1 MPMPTTRTIFETGA
15 SNIKRSRELVDLSH
29 SNTLSMN
36 AGKLYPILAYSDVL
50 PGDTHSLKMGIVL
63 RSLTPVAPLMW
74 DAYLQCEFYWV
85 PNKIVLHRSSMTPS
99 VNDSNHSWTAF
110 TGAQDNLLNVGIP
123 NDFELPGLGFNGSV
137 SNPSDYKKSLGHYL
151 DYPYLFGIRGGLYNS
166 WDFTNSYSPGNL
178 FNPFALLAF
187 YKVWSDF
194 YREPNLWNPVTFS
207 INNGVVISFTVNE
220 RAGIYSSASYG
231 AGNFTLTDIYKLD
244 FPDVCREHGYF
255 GSALPWPQ
263 RNATGVMLGL
273 GQNAPII
280 ANGTNLTSL
289 GGDMLFDFGT
299 AGTGTGW
306 KDLMLYSGTGPSY
319 GAVGADYSG
328 AASPSTMRHIGATNL
343 VADLS
348 AVPGL
353 SVNSFRYSIA
363 LQGYYEALARYGNRY
378 NDILRI
384 YGVEISKLPDDCVE
398 YLGGKRIPI
407 TATQVTALAEG
418 TNTNLG
424 QVGGMI
430 NVGDRAHYF
439 TKSMNDF
446 GTIIGV
452 AFIRFPET
460 RYNFLSKERSRVRKL
475 DYWNPYFANIGEV
488 LVKKSEYWI
497 PCDTTASGFGSNLAN
512 IIKAQ
517 LGGATIAGVSN
528 NDSFGFQEYGADYR
542 YHENTIHGEF
552 HPVFGTLPG
561 WTLLTNWDKIYGS
574 GSSPTGDPIQY
585 FGLGAYLNAS
595 TQAVAWDDVFVA
607 NAQTAGF
614 QFQLQTY
621 FVWHAY
627 RQVRQHSIPSLL
639 GHS

>member
-1 MPMPTTRTIFETGA
+1 MAMPTTRTAFETGA
-15 SNIKRSRELVDLSH
+15 SNIKRSRSVVKLSH
-29 SNTLSMN
+29 SNTLTMN

-50 PGDTHSLKMGIVL
+50 PGDTHSISMSLVL

-99 VNDSNHSWTAF
+99 LVDSNHSWVAF
-110 TGAQDNLLNVGIP
+110 TGAQENLLNVGIP
-123 NDFELPGLGFNGSV
+123 TDTELPSLAYDLSNVSGST
-137 SNPSDYKKSLGHYL
+137 YIKSLGHYL
-151 DYPYLFGIRGGLYNS
+151 DYPYLHGLHNNYKGS
-166 WDFTNSYSPGNL
+166 SADISQVR
-178 FNPFALLAF
+178 FNPFPMLAF

-207 INNGVVISFTVNE
+207 LELNNNNGYSLVVFTPND
-220 RAGIYSSASYG
+220 RAGIKSASRY
-231 AGNFTLTDIYKLD
+231 NIFSYD

-273 GQNAPII
+273 GQSAPII
-280 ANGTNLTSL
+280 ANGTTITSL
-289 GGDMLFDFGT
+289 GGDMLLDYGT
-299 AGTGTGW
+299 ASVATGW
-306 KDLMLYSGTGPSY
+306 KDLKLYSGTGPTY
-319 GAVGADYSG
+319 GRVGADYSG
-328 AASPSTMRHIGATNL
+328 SGSQTTMGNITGTNL

-348 AVPGL
+348 NTPGL
-353 SVNSFRYSIA
+353 SINSFRYAMA

-384 YGVEISKLPDDCVE
+384 YGVEIDKLPDDCVE

-407 TATQVTALAEG
+407 TATQVTAMAEG
-418 TNTNLG
+418 SNTSLG

-460 RYNFLSKERSRVRKL
+460 NYNFLSRERSRIRKL
-475 DYWNPYFANIGEV
+475 DYWNPYFANIGETE
-488 LVKKSEYWI
+488 VKKSELWI
-497 PCDTTASGFGSNLAN
+497 PCDYTSSGYGSNLTN
-512 IIKAQ
+512 VVKA
-517 LGGATIAGVSN
+517 LFGEVISGYSN
-528 NDSFGFQEYGADYR
+528 NNSFGFQEYGAEYR

-552 HPVFGTLPG
+552 HPVFGSLPG
-561 WTLLTNWDKIYGS
+561 WTLLTNWDDIYGNS
-574 GSSPTGDPIQY
+574 QSPTGNPMEY
-585 FGLGAYLNAS
+585 FGLGAYLNAE
-595 TQAVAWDDVFVA
+595 TQVTAWDKVFVA
-607 NAQTAGF
+607 NASTAGF
-614 QFQLQTY
+614 QFMLQCY
-621 FVWHAY
+621 FDWKAV
-627 RQVRQHSIPSLL
+627 RQVRQNSIPALL

>member
-1 MPMPTTRTIFETGA
+1 MAMPTTRTIFETGA
-15 SNIKRSRELVDLSH
+15 SNIKRSRSLVNLSH
-29 SNTLSMN
+29 SNTLTMN

-50 PGDTHSLKMGIVL
+50 PGDTHSLKMGIIL

-99 VNDSNHSWTAF
+99 VADSSYSWVAF
-110 TGAQDNLLNVGIP
+110 TGAQENLLNVGIP
-123 NDFELPGLGFNGSV
+123 TDFNLPGLPVNFGS
-137 SNPSDYKKSLGHYL
+137 NHPDLKHNSLASYL
-151 DYPYLFGIRGGLYNS
+151 DYPIL
-166 WDFTNSYSPGNL
+166 PGVLNYGASSNPSFVDVDL
-178 FNPFALLAF
+178 NPFAMLAF
-187 YKVWSDF
+187 FKVWSDF

-207 INNGVVISFTVNE
+207 IIPDGNGKEFISFTLNTV
-220 RAGIYSSASYG
+220 AGITYSTG
-231 AGNFTLTDIYKLD
+231 TGFTIVNAIG
-244 FPDVCREHGYF
+244 FPDICREHGYF

-280 ANGTNLTSL
+280 ANGTTLTSL
-289 GGDMLFDFGT
+289 GGDMLLDFGT
-299 AGTGTGW
+299 ASTGTGW
-306 KDLMLYSGTGPSY
+306 KDLRLYSATGPTY
-319 GAVGADYSG
+319 GYVGADYTG
-328 AASPSTMRHIGATNL
+328 AGSQAGMSKIGATNL

-353 SVNSFRYSIA
+353 SVNSFRYSMA

-418 TNTNLG
+418 TNTSLG

-460 RYNFLSKERSRVRKL
+460 RYNFLSKERSRVKKL
-475 DYWNPYFANIGEV
+475 DYWNPYFADIGEV
-488 LVKKSEYWI
+488 LVRKSEHWI
-497 PCDTTASGFGSNLAN
+497 PCDTTSTGYGSNLVN

-517 LGGATIAGVSN
+517 LNGATIAGVSN

-542 YHENTIHGEF
+542 YHENSIHGEF
-552 HPVFGTLPG
+552 HPVFGSLPG

-574 GSSPTGDPIQY
+574 GTSPTGDPIQY

-595 TQAVAWDDVFVA
+595 TQVVAWDDVFVA

-621 FVWHAY
+621 FDWHAY
-627 RQVRQHSIPSLL
+627 RQVRQHSIPALL